1 MYIAFPADEKV
12 KARLDSVCKSL
23 GITYEEWFETALIE
37 SEHDVLTEVLS
48 GDESDWMW
56 DANLCRFVRR
66 IDVLNRMEGNS
77 AFLYVTHTE
86 EKPKKL

>member
-1 MYIAFPADEKV
+1 MY
-12 KARLDSVCKSL
+12 SVCKSL

-37 SEHDVLTEVLS
+37 SEHDVLTELLS

-66 IDVLNRMEGNS
+66 TDDE
-77 AFLYVTHTE
+77 
-86 EKPKKL
+86 

>member
-23 GITYEEWFETALIE
+23 NISYEEWFETALIE
-37 SEHDVLTEVLS
+37 SEHDVLTELLS
-48 GDESDWMW
+48 GDQSDWMW

-66 IDVLNRMEGNS
+66 GDVELS
-77 AFLYVTHTE
+77 AKTE
-86 EKPKKL
+86 W